1 MLLYEC
7 VIVEMQAQ
15 QWPGSAEQDES
26 RSVTRAGS
34 GEDRSARPKT
44 YRRAD
49 RRVRAESR
57 SHGKLGSY

>member
-34 GEDRSARPKT
+34 GEDRSARP
-44 YRRAD
+44 RL
-49 RRVRAESR
+49 ESR
-57 SHGKLGSY
+57 ISVEPEWHYRPTLRD